1 MVLSFLLSPALN
13 FIQKISY
20 FLCMLF
26 KSCLIFGFNFLG
38 TSNLTPPLF
47 NFFYLIHKF
56 YHIGATYVCPCLW
69 PIVYR
74 YLYH

>member
-13 FIQKISY
+13 FIQMISY

-26 KSCLIFGFNFLG
+26 KSCLIFGFIFLG

-47 NFFYLIHKF
+47 NFFTIISEQLMF
-56 YHIGATYVCPCLW
+56 EL
-69 PIVYR
+69 VYGP
-74 YLYH
+74 